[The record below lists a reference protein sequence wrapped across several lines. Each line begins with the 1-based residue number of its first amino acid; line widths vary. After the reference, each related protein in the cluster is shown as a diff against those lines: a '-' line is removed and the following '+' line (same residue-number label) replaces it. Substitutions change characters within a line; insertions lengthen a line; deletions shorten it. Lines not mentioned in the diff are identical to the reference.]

1 MSNNTD
7 TITLYTSNYC
17 GHARRVEQFLADEN
31 IPVTIINITEDLAAR
46 ETLIGINNGFAS
58 VPTLVFAD
66 GSKLTEPSIEEL
78 RLKLGLEQPDW
89 REKIRARL
97 NHS

>member
-1 MSNNTD
+1 MSSHTD

-31 IPVTIINITEDLAAR
+31 IPVTIINITDDWAAK

-58 VPTLVFAD
+58 VPTLVFTD

>member
-17 GHARRVEQFLADEN
+17 SHARRVEQFLADEN

-58 VPTLVFAD
+58 VPTLIFAD
-66 GSKLTEPSIEEL
+66 GSKLTEPSIEEI
-78 RLKLGLEQPDW
+78 RLKLGLEQLNW

-97 NHS
+97 NNS